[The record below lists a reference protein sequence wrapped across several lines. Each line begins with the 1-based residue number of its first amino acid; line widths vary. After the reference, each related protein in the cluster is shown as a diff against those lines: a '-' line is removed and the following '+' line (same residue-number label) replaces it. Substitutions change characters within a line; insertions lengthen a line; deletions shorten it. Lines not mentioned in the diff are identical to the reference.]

1 MREFF
6 SHETENEIMFGTC
19 CLIKNSIKNYIEKL
33 VAKTKP
39 RKVLVCMIYYLDENN
54 VPSWANTALGA
65 LGYNSD
71 PERLQ
76 LLIRKVFEKV
86 TR

>member
-1 MREFF
+1 M
-6 SHETENEIMFGTC
+6 GTSRRN
-19 CLIKNSIKNYIEKL
+19 KTSVKHYIEKL
-33 VAKTKP
+33 VVKTKP

-71 PERLQ
+71 PEKLQ
-76 LLIRKVFEKV
+76 LIIRKSFEEI